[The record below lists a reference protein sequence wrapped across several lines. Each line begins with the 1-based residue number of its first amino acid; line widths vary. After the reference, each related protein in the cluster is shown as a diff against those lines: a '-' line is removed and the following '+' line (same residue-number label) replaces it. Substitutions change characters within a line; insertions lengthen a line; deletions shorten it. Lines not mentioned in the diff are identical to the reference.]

1 MIDVVVPSVSGRE
14 DSLARAIESYQRH
27 THPDCL
33 NIIVI
38 RDEPTVGLAWNKGIE
53 ASTAPYI
60 HLSCDDLEVTSSTWA
75 GACVEV
81 MDQGKLP
88 CPVVSRPDG
97 SLESCGGDMNVTAC
111 LISTV
116 QPNGT
121 EVDFSVVPFGS
132 REQVEA
138 IGMTEGHYLS
148 DTYFSHK
155 GRQLGYSTVIVS
167 DYALTHHHSNVKRR
181 PVTQEDHRLYHEA
194 LNA

>member
-1 MIDVVVPSVSGRE
+1 MIDIILPTVKGRE

-38 RDEPTVGLAWNKGIE
+38 RDEPTVGLAWSKGIE
-53 ASTAPYI
+53 SSKAPYI
-60 HLSCDDLEVTSSTWA
+60 HLSCDDLEVTSPTWA
-75 GACVEV
+75 GACVEAA
-81 MDQGKLP
+81 DRGTLP

-97 SLESCGGDMNVTAC
+97 SLESCGGDMNVPAC
-111 LISTV
+111 LISTM
-116 QPNGT
+116 QPDRT
-121 EVDFSVVPFGS
+121 EVDFSVVPFGL

-155 GRQLGYSTVIVS
+155 GRQLGYSTVIVC
-167 DYALTHHHSNVKRR
+167 DYALTHHRSDVKRR
-181 PVTQEDHRLYHEA
+181 LVTHEDLRLYHEA